1 MDTPEQT
8 IDTATSE
15 TPSSETA
22 ASETAASET
31 AASETAPA
39 EMPPDRKKIEE
50 QLGALKRK
58 EAELRRALAI
68 ADHPALG
75 EAIRAVEG
83 RVYAVTRAEAKM
95 AEGLSKSESKKRET
109 LEKKLGVARAK
120 RDEIQAT
127 IDALEA
133 ELAPL
138 GEERARAAEA
148 ERKDAMERL
157 LAALATHDDAFRA
170 AGVEASA
177 LVPELGRLLPDVQ
190 AMAESLV
197 ATRDAAKLPD

>member
-1 MDTPEQT
+1 MDTPEHT
-8 IDTATSE
+8 IDTAV
-15 TPSSETA
+15 PETA
-22 ASETAASET
+22 ATETGAELAGG
-31 AASETAPA
+31 ETAPQA
-39 EMPPDRKKIEE
+39 VEAREPDRKKIEE

-68 ADHPALG
+68 ADHPALA
-75 EAIRAVEG
+75 EAIRALEG
-83 RVYAVTRAEAKM
+83 RVYAVTRSEAKM
-95 AEGLSKSESKKRET
+95 AEGLTKSEAKKRET
-109 LEKKLGVARAK
+109 LEKKLGAARAK

-170 AGVEASA
+170 AGVEASS
-177 LVPELGRLLPDVQ
+177 LVPGLDRLLPGVQ
-190 AMAESLV
+190 AMAETLV